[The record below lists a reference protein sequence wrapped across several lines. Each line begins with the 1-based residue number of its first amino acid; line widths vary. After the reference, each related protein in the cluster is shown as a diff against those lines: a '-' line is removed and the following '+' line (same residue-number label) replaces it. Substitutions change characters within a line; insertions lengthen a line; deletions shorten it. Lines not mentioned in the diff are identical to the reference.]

1 MAINLKKKKKIA
13 ISLQNLIV
21 ALGWDPAEGN
31 GTFDLDATACM
42 LDEKNKMVG
51 EEFFLYSIPIC
62 FS

>member
-1 MAINLKKKKKIA
+1 MVINLKKKEKIA

-42 LDEKNKMVG
+42 LDEKNKNGRGRV
-51 EEFFLYSIPIC
+51 FLYSIPII